1 MDTFF
6 EQIVTIRV
14 EGKKLFSLIFSW
26 IIALLACIGIIV
38 LSMFVPIVLM
48 VIVLAIVGI
57 LMGTYKLCQKFF
69 IEYEYIVTNNS
80 LDIDTIIARN
90 NRKRLITVDI
100 PSIISFSKFDQNKIK
115 HKQYNKTYFCAN
127 EDDELYMIEYK
138 HRTQGNVLIIF
149 APNEKIIGA
158 IKRTAPRV
166 VCNIWRY

>member
-6 EQIVTIRV
+6 EQIVIIKV
-14 EGKKLFSLIFSW
+14 EGKKLAALILSW
-26 IIALLACIGIIV
+26 VFALFLCVGIIV
-38 LSMFVPIVLM
+38 LSIFVPMVLM
-48 VIVLAIVGI
+48 VIILAIVGI

-100 PSIISFSKFDQNKIK
+100 LNIISFSKFDQNKIK
-115 HKQYNKTYFCAN
+115 NTQYNKTYFCAN
-127 EDDELYMIEYK
+127 EDDDLYMLEYK
-138 HRTQGNVLIIF
+138 HRTQGKVLIVF

-166 VCNIWRY
+166 ACNI

>member
-14 EGKKLFSLIFSW
+14 EGKKLALLILSW
-26 IIALLACIGIIV
+26 VLALLACIGIII
-38 LSMFVPIVLM
+38 LSMFVPIVM
-48 VIVLAIVGI
+48 MIIVLAIVGI
-57 LMGTYKLCQKFF
+57 LFGTYKLCQKFF

-90 NRKRLITVDI
+90 NRKRLITIDI
-100 PSIISFSKFDQNKIK
+100 PNIISFSKFDQNKIG

-127 EDDELYMIEYK
+127 SDDELYMLEYK
-138 HRTQGNVLIIF
+138 HRTQGNVLLIF
-149 APNEKIIGA
+149 APNEKIVGA

-166 VCNIWRY
+166 VCNI